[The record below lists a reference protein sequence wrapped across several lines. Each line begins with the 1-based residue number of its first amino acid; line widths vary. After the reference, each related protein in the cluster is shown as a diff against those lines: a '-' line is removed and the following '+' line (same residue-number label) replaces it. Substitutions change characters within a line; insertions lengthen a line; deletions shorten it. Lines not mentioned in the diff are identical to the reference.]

1 MLSKALLKSVYTL
14 STQALSSTHF
24 TNALLANNN
33 CDKVD
38 RSCLNPD
45 RYGDFKLFKSRNL
58 NIFA

>member
-38 RSCLNPD
+38 RPCLNPD
-45 RYGDFKLFKSRNL
+45 
-58 NIFA
+58 